1 MSFDSILPTVDLLSN
16 WSQSIQTVLALYQLS
31 LCHILILFVISTIF
45 IVPSSGVDS
54 ISRNHFLCSLLR
66 TNFSSIQ
73 VLSQD
78 CSNSATSSGSISNS
92 SSLAISINSAVT
104 FSMEVLIPLKLIH
117 GGLESTSK
125 LLLILI
131 LNGI

>member
-54 ISRNHFLCSLLR
+54 LSRSHFLCSLLR

-73 VLSQD
+73 VLSWD